1 MEGSIM
7 ELQAPV
13 TRRSWRRTIITLLLA
28 FTLGVGLPAASG
40 GGPGHQWAG
49 PKPTIV
55 LVHGAFADASGWAG
69 VIERLQKDDYPVI
82 APPNPLRG
90 IIEDGEYL
98 RSFLSTIT
106 GPVILVGHSYG
117 GATITNAAT
126 GNPNVK
132 ALVYVSGYLPD
143 EGETLTEAGALGGGS
158 TDLGNH
164 LIARPYPGAPEG
176 DADLYIDPLFVHGLF
191 AQDLSAKQA
200 AVLAATQRPFT
211 VRSINTP
218 SGVPAWK
225 TIPSWALIGNQDRS
239 LSPIAEQFM
248 AERAGATIV
257 RIDASHLAFVSHPK
271 EMTDLIKA
279 AAEATAD

>member
-1 MEGSIM
+1 
-7 ELQAPV
+7 
-13 TRRSWRRTIITLLLA
+13 
-28 FTLGVGLPAASG
+28 VGLPAASG
-40 GGPGHQWAG
+40 GGPEAGGSGHEG
-49 PKPTIV
+49 PASKPTVV

-90 IIEDGEYL
+90 IIEDAEYL
-98 RSFLSTIT
+98 RSFLSTIA
-106 GPVILVGHSYG
+106 GPVVLVGHSYG

-132 ALVYVSGYLPD
+132 ALVYVSGHIPD
-143 EGETLTEAGALGGGS
+143 EGETLAEAGALGGGQ
-158 TDLGNH
+158 TDLNNH
-164 LIARPYPGAPEG
+164 LIERPYPGAPEG
-176 DADLYIDPLFVHGLF
+176 DVDLYIDPLFVHGLF

-200 AVLAATQRPFT
+200 AVIAATQRPATARAF
-211 VRSINTP
+211 NTP

-239 LSPIAEQFM
+239 LSPLAEQFM

-257 RIDASHLAFVSHPK
+257 RIDSSHLAFVSHPE

-279 AAEATAD
+279 AAEATVD